1 MATFYVQYLAV
12 YGNEKLPN
20 NTKIIRNNRLSSLDI
35 AKDFKMFA
43 KVSEFS
49 PIWSHWW
56 QSKISLL
63 CIFQLDF
70 PPFRHVSVVDAML
83 ALLTQ
88 CCSLPT
94 TPADARN
101 V

>member
-49 PIWSHWW
+49 PIWSHW
-56 QSKISLL
+56 
-63 CIFQLDF
+63 
-70 PPFRHVSVVDAML
+70 
-83 ALLTQ
+83 
-88 CCSLPT
+88 
-94 TPADARN
+94 
-101 V
+101 